1 MKASLDSP
9 VFGKTDQIADVL
21 ILGFLWIL
29 VSLPIVTIGPA
40 SAALYYALVK
50 SVRRKRDTAAKAFFW
65 ALKRNFR
72 QGFIAGVVYLLCG
85 VIILYYVFLA
95 KTQPVLRENIYL
107 TVTIGIILAAPF
119 VFTALYI
126 FPVISRFENPLIKQ
140 IFYALHMS
148 VGHMPS
154 TLIMLFILLLI
165 AFFVYLFPFFLIILP
180 GIYGYVSSFFIERI
194 FKIYTIPMRT
204 SYDEQG
210 EIPWYLE

>member
-1 MKASLDSP
+1 MKASLNYP

-65 ALKRNFR
+65 ALKRKSR

-95 KTQPVLRENIYL
+95 ERHSLFFGRIY
-107 TVTIGIILAAPF
+107 I
-119 VFTALYI
+119 
-126 FPVISRFENPLIKQ
+126 
-140 IFYALHMS
+140 
-148 VGHMPS
+148 
-154 TLIMLFILLLI
+154 
-165 AFFVYLFPFFLIILP
+165 
-180 GIYGYVSSFFIERI
+180 
-194 FKIYTIPMRT
+194 
-204 SYDEQG
+204 
-210 EIPWYLE
+210 